1 MFEYKIVRIKINVWT
16 SKPEEDYRD
25 VVAEYAEAGW
35 RFVQVV
41 TKNWYT
47 AGDGYYIDVIFE
59 RPKGNYV

>member
-25 VVAEYAEAGW
+25 VIAEYAEAGW

-41 TKNWYT
+41 
-47 AGDGYYIDVIFE
+47 
-59 RPKGNYV
+59 P